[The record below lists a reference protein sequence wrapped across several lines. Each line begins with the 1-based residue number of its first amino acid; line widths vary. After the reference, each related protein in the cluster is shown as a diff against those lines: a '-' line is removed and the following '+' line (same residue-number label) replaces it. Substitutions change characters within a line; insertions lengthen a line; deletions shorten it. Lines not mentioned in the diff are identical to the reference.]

1 MATLRTWRTEAVADA
16 PERITIGDIPAL
28 NVVFSDA
35 FSERYRKDGLVGV
48 RVPHLN
54 PLIWRYAIEGAG
66 NGAMLWRTERGAI
79 AAFNIAHRSGRE
91 GWMGP
96 LAVLPELQARG
107 LGRTVV
113 QAGCDHLRGEGCVTI
128 GLETMP
134 RTMDNIGF
142 YSRLGFLP
150 GPLTITLTLDAAT
163 PSVEPSLVLL
173 GRLPGARREEAIR
186 ECTALLGALRP
197 GWDWTRELQLT
208 DALALGDTVLLH
220 RGSTLAAFALC
231 HSAPL
236 VEGRQRDE
244 LRVLKL
250 AARTDADAEAL
261 LAHVTEYARRAG
273 TRRLA
278 VRVQGDAHRLFAA
291 LVARGARV
299 RWTDLRMVLGTHVE
313 PPQPA
318 DGVLLSNWEI

>member
-1 MATLRTWRTEAVADA
+1 MATLRTWRTETVAEH
-16 PERITIGDIPAL
+16 PERITAGDIPAL
-28 NVVFSDA
+28 NTVFSDA
-35 FSERYRKDGLVGV
+35 FSERYRKDGMVGV

-96 LAVLPELQARG
+96 LAVLPELQTRG
-107 LGRTVV
+107 LGRTIV
-113 QAGCDHLRGEGCVTI
+113 QAGCDHLRGEGCATI

-142 YSRLGFLP
+142 YSRQGFLP
-150 GPLTITLTLDAAT
+150 GPLTVTLTLDAAAT
-163 PSVEPSLVLL
+163 AGEAAPVLL
-173 GRLPGARREEAIR
+173 GRLPAGERDDAVA
-186 ECTALLGALRP
+186 ECAALVAALRP
-197 GWDWTRELQLT
+197 GWDWSREMRLT
-208 DALALGDTVLLH
+208 DALTLGDTVLLH
-220 RGSTLAAFALC
+220 RGSTLVAFALC

-236 VEGRQRDE
+236 VEGRPREE
-244 LRVLKL
+244 LRILKL
-250 AARTDADAEAL
+250 AARSDADAEAL
-261 LAHVTEYARRAG
+261 LPLLGEYARRAG
-273 TRRLA
+273 TRRVA
-278 VRVQGDAHRLFAA
+278 IRVQGDATRCYGA

-299 RWTDLRMVLGTHVE
+299 RWTDLRMALASHPE
-313 PPQPA
+313 PAQPA